1 MVGVRNVT
9 NLNLSVFVAN
19 KCYQC
24 GYCCTKRPC
33 MFASERRCGERGRC
47 TLLTKDNKCSIYDEI
62 VEIEKGNPFAMMG
75 SGCSSP
81 LFNKMRDEKIL
92 EVFDG
97 VLSVST

>member
-1 MVGVRNVT
+1 VVGVRNVT

-33 MFASERRCGERGRC
+33 RYGSWDEAEERCIR
-47 TLLTKDNKCSIYDEI
+47 LTKDNKCSIYDEI

-97 VLSVST
+97 VQSVST